1 MQAWVASRTWRHV
14 RLLMIVFSC
23 SWSWWFL
30 IWFHLMFKDLSY
42 SSIHFP
48 LNLKLVH
55 TSHAFS
61 LLWSVFRGR
70 AQKDV
75 FEAAMFEP
83 KKDLKDDVWCSCKG
97 EGQRQ
102 KNPDF
107 KDKLTQTTSTS
118 ICNRAIHTLGTRDFF
133 SRTGL
138 SAAETFR
145 GRPKAEAMSDEAW
158 VTIKTW
164 QKPETRVK
172 SLWHPG

>member
-83 KKDLKDDVWCSCKG
+83 KKDLKDDVWSSCKG

-102 KNPDF
+102 KKPDF
-107 KDKLTQTTSTS
+107 KDKLMQTTSTS
-118 ICNRAIHTLGTRDFF
+118 ICNRAIHTLGTRGFF

-145 GRPKAEAMSDEAW
+145 GRPKAEATSNEAW